1 MSLYGMMRTG
11 ASGMAAQANRLSAVS
26 DNIANANTDGYKSA
40 NAQFSSLVVSGS
52 TGQYNSGGVET
63 TIRHAVTE
71 SGSIRYTTSST
82 DLALNG
88 NGFFV
93 VTDSS
98 GVPYL
103 TRAGSFVPNAN
114 GDLVNTAG
122 FKLMGYPYSDT
133 GTIAPVA
140 NGYSGLSVVN
150 IAQQGLVASPSQT
163 GVFSANL
170 PSNATAVAAANLPST
185 NSATADFTQKTSIV
199 TYDDL
204 GNEVTVDLYLTK
216 TASNSWEVAAYNS
229 ADASATGGFPYAS
242 GPLATTTLQFDPT
255 SGQLTTASANSLSVP
270 VPNGQTLAL
279 DMSGMTQLAGN
290 YSIFAAHV
298 DGNAPSGIDR
308 VEIGSTGDVTAY
320 YQNGSKKLLYK
331 IPVADVPSP
340 DNLRTLPGNVFAT
353 NGDSGDVQIGFAG
366 DSGRGTISSGA
377 LEESNVDIA
386 QQLTDMI
393 AAQRS
398 YTANSKVFQT
408 GATLMDVL
416 VNLAR

>member
-40 NAQFSSLVVSGS
+40 SAQFSSLVVPGS

-63 TIRHAVTE
+63 SIRH
-71 SGSIRYTTSST
+71 SITQGGNTRYTTSST
-82 DLALNG
+82 DLALDG

-93 VTDSS
+93 VTNSD

-103 TRAGSFVPNAN
+103 TRAGSFVPDAN

-122 FKLMGYPYSDT
+122 YYLMGYPYDGSS
-133 GTIAPVA
+133 ISPVV
-140 NGYSGLSVVN
+140 NGYSGLQVVN
-150 IAQQGLVASPSQT
+150 IAQQGLAASPSQSGT
-163 GVFSANL
+163 FSANL
-170 PSNATAVAAANLPST
+170 PSNATAVAAADLPST
-185 NSATADFTQKTSIV
+185 NSATAQFTQKTSLV
-199 TYDDL
+199 TYDNL
-204 GNEVTVDLYLTK
+204 GNEVTVDLYFAK
-216 TASNSWEVAAYNS
+216 TADNQWEVSAYNS
-229 ADASATGGFPYAS
+229 ADASATGGFPYAG
-242 GPLATTTLQFDPT
+242 GPLSTATLQFDPT
-255 SGQLTTASANSLSVP
+255 TGTLDPASAASLSMTI
-270 VPNGQTLAL
+270 PNGQAVTL

-290 YSIFAAHV
+290 YSIFTAKV

-308 VEIGSTGDVTAY
+308 VEIGSNGDVIAY
-320 YQNGSKKLLYK
+320 YQNGSQKSLYK

-340 DNLRTLPGNVFAT
+340 DNLMTLPGNVFGT
-353 NGDSGDVQIGFAG
+353 TGESGEVQIGFAG
-366 DSGRGTISSGA
+366 QGGLGSISSGA

-386 QQLTDMI
+386 TELTEMI

-408 GATLMDVL
+408 GADLMDVL
-416 VNLAR
+416 VNLKR